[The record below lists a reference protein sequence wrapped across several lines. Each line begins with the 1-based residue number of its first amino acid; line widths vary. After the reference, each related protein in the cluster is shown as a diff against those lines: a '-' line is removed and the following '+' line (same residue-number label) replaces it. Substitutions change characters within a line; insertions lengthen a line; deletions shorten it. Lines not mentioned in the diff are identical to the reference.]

1 MTIVVI
7 GAGAVGTATA
17 WYLAKAGYSVEVIE
31 RQPAAALETS
41 WGNGCVIHASEVEP
55 WSQPGMPGKIL
66 GWMGKENAPLLLRY
80 SAIPR
85 IWRWGLD
92 FARNCTPER
101 FRANA
106 LANLD
111 LALLSLRSL
120 QEIGAETGIAY
131 DRATSGVMKIYRDKS
146 SLDKADEASAW
157 LAGHGLLYER
167 VSAAGAVSR
176 EPALEATQP
185 TLAGA
190 LYFARDEVGDCNK
203 FTQGLAAACAARG
216 VTFHYGTSVTG
227 LDAAGGRVRA
237 VRIGGRRIEADQ
249 VVVAMG
255 SFSAPLMATLGLR
268 VPIYPVKGVS
278 ITFPRGGWNGAPRMP
293 VIDDS
298 KLFGLVPVGDR
309 MRISGSAEIAGFDT
323 TPAPERAAA
332 IVANAGFTFPGLT
345 EHYRPEAARIWA
357 GLRPVTPAGTPLVG
371 PTALEGVWIN
381 AGHGHLGWTL
391 ACGSGRVLAAL
402 VGGQNPEVTGETRRA
417 LGAQHPSR
425 RTAA

>member
-1 MTIVVI
+1 M
-7 GAGAVGTATA
+7 
-17 WYLAKAGYSVEVIE
+17 
-31 RQPAAALETS
+31 
-41 WGNGCVIHASEVEP
+41 
-55 WSQPGMPGKIL
+55 
-66 GWMGKENAPLLLRY
+66 
-80 SAIPR
+80 
-85 IWRWGLD
+85 WRWGLD

-131 DRATSGVMKIYRDKS
+131 DRATDGVMKIYRDKP

-167 VSAAGAVSR
+167 VSAAGAAAR
-176 EPALEATQP
+176 EPALAATQQ

-203 FTQGLAAACAARG
+203 FTQGLATACEARG
-216 VTFHYGTSVTG
+216 VAIHYGTSVTG
-227 LDAAGGRVRA
+227 FDTAAGRVRA
-237 VRIGGRRIEADQ
+237 VRVGPRHIEADQ

-255 SFSAPLMATLGLR
+255 SFSAPLLETLGVR

-278 ITFPRGGWNGAPRMP
+278 ITFPRGGWNSAPRMP

-309 MRISGSAEIAGFDT
+309 MRISGSAEIAGYDT

-332 IVANAGFTFPGLT
+332 IVANAGFTFPSLR
-345 EHYRPEAARIWA
+345 EHYRPETARIWA

-371 PTALEGVWIN
+371 PTAIDGVWIN

-402 VGGQNPEVTGETRRA
+402 IDGQDPGVTGATRRA
-417 LGAQHPSR
+417 LGGQR
-425 RTAA
+425 RGLEKAA